1 MAKWYENIR
10 QRKESKNGNRFYTLL
25 DMAEIKRM
33 ESVQNSRVKRGE
45 MKNRPNYCSCCGC
58 GSEGC
63 FILTYATGKLFNYK
77 RRK

>member
-10 QRKESKNGNRFYTLL
+10 QRKESKNYKRFYTQL

-33 ESVQNSRVKRGE
+33 ESVQNSEIKRGE
-45 MKNRPNYCSCCGC
+45 REHRPNYYSVCGC

-63 FILTYATGKLFNYK
+63 FILCYVTGKLFERK
-77 RRK
+77 RR